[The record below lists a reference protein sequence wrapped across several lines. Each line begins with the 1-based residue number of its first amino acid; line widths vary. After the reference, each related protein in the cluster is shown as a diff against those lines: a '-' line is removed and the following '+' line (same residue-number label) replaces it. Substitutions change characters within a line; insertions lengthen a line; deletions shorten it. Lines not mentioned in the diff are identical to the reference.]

1 MIIRSDDM
9 KRTLRENIRGGTGQ
23 AVLTELIAHVDLPE
37 ACRIAATLELAPG
50 CSIGRHEHVGE
61 AEIYYCIS
69 GTGLLD
75 DNGAVR
81 PFAAG
86 DVSVTYSGEYHGVT
100 NTGEGKLELFAFVI
114 KN

>member
-1 MIIRSDDM
+1 MIIKNADM
-9 KRTLRENIRGGTGQ
+9 KKTLRENIRGGTGQ
-23 AVLTELIAHVDLPE
+23 ALLTELLAPGDLPA

-75 DNGAVR
+75 DNGTIR

-86 DVSVTYSGEYHGVT
+86 DVSVTYSGECHGVT
-100 NTGEGKLELFAFVI
+100 NTGEGKLELFAFVV
-114 KN
+114 K